1 MAMELTF
8 REMTLLNCAAIEQ
21 LLEQSDSITVIA
33 GKGRSKRPVFSV
45 NKLVALHNKLVE
57 VKEDGG
63 DRPKET
69 GGGLEALLNQYRVK
83 E

>member
-8 REMTLLNCAAIEQ
+8 REMTLLNCTAIER

-45 NKLVALHNKLVE
+45 NKLVE

-63 DRPKET
+63 DKPKET